1 MQNLPRKGDKV
12 MQSAQIQLRPQGPYS
27 LSESARFLEGF
38 TPAAHERAEDEGHLH
53 LAFCVE
59 GEWAPVGV
67 CLRETASAV
76 TAEIW
81 GAADPNAVRAQV
93 ARILSLDVDGL
104 RFTAVAERDPV
115 VGRLQ
120 ARHPGLRP
128 VCFFS
133 PYEAAAWALISHR
146 VRMGQAANL
155 KERIARELGHAVDIH
170 GHERFAF
177 PAPARLRELGPF
189 RGLSARKLD
198 NLRALAEAAQ
208 AGLLDAER
216 LRSLDADE
224 ALAQLKR
231 LPGIGDFSAQLI
243 LVRGAGEPDLLPANE
258 PRLARAAA
266 LAYGLDSPP
275 SQPELERLAAQ
286 WVPYRSWVSFL
297 LRVFL
302 EEETREIE
310 GKPATAG

>member
-1 MQNLPRKGDKV
+1 MRPKDSRAETIRMD
-12 MQSAQIQLRPQGPYS
+12 PQGPYS

-38 TPAAHERAEDEGHLH
+38 TPAAHEPADDEGHLH

-59 GEWAPVGV
+59 GAWAPVGV
-67 CLRETASAV
+67 CLRDTASAV

-81 GAADPNAVRAQV
+81 GAADPKAVGAQL
-93 ARILSLDVDGL
+93 ARILSLDIDGSQ
-104 RFTAVAERDPV
+104 FTAVAERDPV

-120 ARHPGLRP
+120 QRHPGLRP

-146 VRMGQAANL
+146 VRIAQAANL

-177 PAPARLRELGPF
+177 PGPARLRELGPF

-198 NLRALAEAAQ
+198 NLRALADAAEA
-208 AGLLDAER
+208 GVLDAAR
-216 LRSLDADE
+216 LRSLQTDE
-224 ALAQLKR
+224 ALSQLKE
-231 LPGIGDFSAQLI
+231 LPGIGDFSAELI
-243 LVRGAGEPDLLPANE
+243 LIRGAGEPDLLPSKE

-275 SQPELERLAAQ
+275 SQSELERLAAH
-286 WVPYRSWVSFL
+286 WIPYRSWVSFL
-297 LRVFL
+297 LRVRG
-302 EEETREIE
+302 E
-310 GKPATAG
+310 AG

>member
-1 MQNLPRKGDKV
+1 

-38 TPAAHERAEDEGHLH
+38 APAAHEGADAEGHLH

-59 GEWAPVGV
+59 GDWAPVGV
-67 CLRETASAV
+67 CLRGEASGV

-81 GAADPNAVRAQV
+81 GPADPNAVGVQL
-93 ARILSLDVDGL
+93 ARILSLDVDASE
-104 RFTAVAERDPV
+104 FIVVAERDPV

-120 ARHPGLRP
+120 QRHPGLRP

-146 VRMGQAANL
+146 VRIVQAANL
-155 KERIARELGHAVDIH
+155 KERIACEVGHAVDIH

-177 PAPARLRELGPF
+177 PGPARLRDLESF
-189 RGLSARKLD
+189 RGLTARKVD
-198 NLRALAEAAQ
+198 NLRALADAAQ
-208 AGLLDAER
+208 AGVLDAAR
-216 LRSLDADE
+216 LRSLQADE
-224 ALAQLKR
+224 ALSQLKE
-231 LPGIGDFSAQLI
+231 LPGIGDFSAELI
-243 LVRGAGEPDLLPANE
+243 LVRGAGEPDLLPSKE

-275 SQPELERLAAQ
+275 SQAELEELATA
-286 WVPYRSWVSFL
+286 WAPYRSWVSFL
-297 LRVFL
+297 LR
-302 EEETREIE
+302 
-310 GKPATAG
+310 AGGEAG

>member
-1 MQNLPRKGDKV
+1 MPPKDSRAETIRLD
-12 MQSAQIQLRPQGPYS
+12 PQGPYS
-27 LSESARFLEGF
+27 LRESARFLEDF
-38 TPAAHERAEDEGHLH
+38 TPAAHEQAEDEGHLH

-81 GAADPNAVRAQV
+81 GAAQPQAVQAQV
-93 ARILSLDVDGL
+93 ARILSLDVDGS
-104 RFTAVAERDPV
+104 RFAAVAERDPV

-120 ARHPGLRP
+120 ERHPGLRP

-146 VRMGQAANL
+146 VRMAQAANL

-177 PAPARLRELGPF
+177 PAPARLHELGPF

-224 ALAQLKR
+224 ALAQLKQ

-310 GKPATAG
+310 GRPATTG

>member
-1 MQNLPRKGDKV
+1 MPPKDSRAETVRLD
-12 MQSAQIQLRPQGPYS
+12 PQGPYS
-27 LSESARFLEGF
+27 LSASARFLEGF
-38 TPAAHERAEDEGHLH
+38 TPAAHERADEEGHLH

-59 GEWAPVGV
+59 GDWAPVGV

-76 TAEIW
+76 TADVW
-81 GAADPNAVRAQV
+81 GPADPRAVGAQL
-93 ARILSLDVDGL
+93 ARILSLDVDGSQ
-104 RFTAVAERDPV
+104 FTAVAERDPV

-120 ARHPGLRP
+120 QRHPGLRP

-146 VRMGQAANL
+146 VRIAQAASL
-155 KERIARELGHAVDIH
+155 KERIARELGQAVDIH
-170 GHERFAF
+170 GQERFAF
-177 PAPARLRELGPF
+177 PAPARLRELGSF

-198 NLRALAEAAQ
+198 NLRALADAAQ
-208 AGLLDAER
+208 AGVLDAAW

-224 ALAQLKR
+224 ALAQLKQ

-243 LVRGAGEPDLLPANE
+243 LVRGAGEPDLLPSKE

-275 SQPELERLAAQ
+275 SQAELEELATA
-286 WVPYRSWVSFL
+286 WAPYRSWVSFL
-297 LRVFL
+297 LR
-302 EEETREIE
+302 
-310 GKPATAG
+310 AGGEAG

>member
-1 MQNLPRKGDKV
+1 MRPKDSRAETIRMD
-12 MQSAQIQLRPQGPYS
+12 PQGPYS

-38 TPAAHERAEDEGHLH
+38 TPAAHEGEDEEGHLH

-59 GEWAPVGV
+59 GDWAPVGV
-67 CLRETASAV
+67 CLRDTASAV

-81 GAADPNAVRAQV
+81 GAADPKAVGAQL
-93 ARILSLDVDGL
+93 ARILSLDIDGSQ
-104 RFTAVAERDPV
+104 FTAVAERDPV

-120 ARHPGLRP
+120 QRHPGLRP

-146 VRMGQAANL
+146 VRIAQAANL

-177 PAPARLRELGPF
+177 PGPARLRELGPF

-198 NLRALAEAAQ
+198 NLRALADAAQ
-208 AGLLDAER
+208 AGVLDAAR
-216 LRSLDADE
+216 LRSLQTDE
-224 ALAQLKR
+224 ALSQLKE
-231 LPGIGDFSAQLI
+231 LPGIGDFSAELI
-243 LVRGAGEPDLLPANE
+243 LIRGAGEPDLLPSKE

-275 SQPELERLAAQ
+275 SQSELERLAAH
-286 WVPYRSWVSFL
+286 WIPYRSWVSFL
-297 LRVFL
+297 LRVRG
-302 EEETREIE
+302 E
-310 GKPATAG
+310 AG